1 MSLNRGD
8 QSEEEG
14 FNIKYE
20 LSFLIENCLEN
31 NSCLWEQTEVG
42 QIIPEDNADYNLLL
56 SSLVQTML
64 RMRILIE

>member
-1 MSLNRGD
+1 MKIVWRTTRVSGNKLDNKIAD
-8 QSEEEG
+8 
-14 FNIKYE
+14 K
-20 LSFLIENCLEN
+20 
-31 NSCLWEQTEVG
+31 VG